1 MQDQSGRVAPLRI
14 AVVGAGI
21 SGLSAAWLL
30 DRQHEV
36 TLFEAGATLGGHS
49 NTVTV
54 DDHGR
59 DLAVDTGF
67 IVYNAPNYPNLVAL
81 FDELGVATHASDMS
95 FAASLEDGRF
105 EYAGSDLAGL
115 FAQPR
120 NLLRPRF
127 WRMLMDIMRFYRDAA
142 GYLAGADAELPL
154 GTLLERHGYSQAFC
168 RDHLLPMAAAI
179 WSASAADIRHYPA
192 RAFIQFCMNH
202 GLLQLADR
210 PQWRTVVGGARE
222 YVLRL
227 RAQLRGTVFA
237 DCAVKAIARQP
248 HSAVVVSADGRTQ
261 HFDHVVIATHADDA
275 LALLDMPSADER
287 RVLGAFRYARNVAYL
302 HTDASLMPQRR
313 RAWASWNFLERGQTG
328 ADSALCVT
336 YWMNRLQPLASAQQ
350 WFVTL
355 NPPHAPAPHATHYSA
370 TYHHP
375 QYDDATLG
383 AQRALW
389 DIQGVQRTWFCGSY
403 FGYGFHEDGLQAGLL
418 VAEQLGGV
426 TRPWGMPAQASRV
439 PLPPAKFAPQYA
451 SAA

>member
-1 MQDQSGRVAPLRI
+1 M
-14 AVVGAGI
+14 
-21 SGLSAAWLL
+21 
-30 DRQHEV
+30 
-36 TLFEAGATLGGHS
+36 
-49 NTVTV
+49 
-54 DDHGR
+54 
-59 DLAVDTGF
+59 
-67 IVYNAPNYPNLVAL
+67 
-81 FDELGVATHASDMS
+81 
-95 FAASLEDGRF
+95 
-105 EYAGSDLAGL
+105 
-115 FAQPR
+115 
-120 NLLRPRF
+120 
-127 WRMLMDIMRFYRDAA
+127 
-142 GYLAGADAELPL
+142 
-154 GTLLERHGYSQAFC
+154 
-168 RDHLLPMAAAI
+168 
-179 WSASAADIRHYPA
+179 
-192 RAFIQFCMNH
+192 
-202 GLLQLADR
+202 
-210 PQWRTVVGGARE
+210 
-222 YVLRL
+222 
-227 RAQLRGTVFA
+227 
-237 DCAVKAIARQP
+237 
-248 HSAVVVSADGRTQ
+248 VVSADGRTQ

-355 NPPHAPAPHATHYSA
+355 NPPHAPATHATHYSA